1 MRIVLAF
8 DREFRVYIEAIAE
21 ALRTFRSNV
30 EVALT
35 EVGNLEAEVDRLAP
49 QLVISTSH
57 ISSNP
62 VDPKLIGSIELS
74 PEPGQTAK
82 FRAGERHWE
91 STNPTLG
98 EILSVVDEARWLHMA
113 SPEAESTGPD
123 EEEDSS

>member
-1 MRIVLAF
+1 MRILLAF
-8 DREFRVYIEAIAE
+8 ESEYRVYMEAIAE

-35 EVGNLEAEVDRLAP
+35 DSRELEAEVDRLAP

-62 VDPKLIGSIELS
+62 VDPKLISSLELS
-74 PEPGQTAK
+74 PEPEQPSR

-98 EILSVVDEARWLHMA
+98 EILSVVDETRGLHMT
-113 SPEAESTGPD
+113 SHEAEVSKREKAG
-123 EEEDSS
+123 EL